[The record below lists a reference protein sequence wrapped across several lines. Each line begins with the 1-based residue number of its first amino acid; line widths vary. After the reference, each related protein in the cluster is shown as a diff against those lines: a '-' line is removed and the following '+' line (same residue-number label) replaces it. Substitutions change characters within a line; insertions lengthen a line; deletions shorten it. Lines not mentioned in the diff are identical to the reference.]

1 MIVRKVKYGLCGVF
15 AGLLLTGCEGD
26 SRQALVSAPVEPSAT
41 LATVDDSI
49 ITRDQLELTIERT
62 LGDSAPLFASA
73 EVERKILE
81 SLVSSR
87 AMALLAERELSPSE
101 RAQLDLKAQAYRE
114 ELLVRHYLEAHAT
127 PEPITTEQVADYY
140 NRHPDEFG
148 GGVERSFETISS
160 SQVLEEP
167 QRSELITLLSGH
179 RCRKTTG
186 RRWWWP
192 GAKREN
198 RSNTGRTASSRRC
211 WSSRCVVWSNR
222 LRWGDRPVARRWP
235 IGAGTCHR
243 RAALAGQTPGGS
255 QQCDTRETGA
265 AGAQAG
271 GEKPEYPGFAGSER
285 AVQLALDE
293 RVTQCSAAW
302 LTIKGSGRAACI

>member
-160 SQVLEEP
+160 SQALEEP
-167 QRSELITLLSGH
+167 QRSELITLLSG
-179 RCRKTTG
+179 
-186 RRWWWP
+186 P
-192 GAKREN
+192 SVQEN
-198 RSNTGRTASSRRC
+198 DWQTL
-211 WSSRCVVWSNR
+211 VVAW
-222 LRWGDRPVARRWP
+222 
-235 IGAGTCHR
+235 
-243 RAALAGQTPGGS
+243 
-255 QQCDTRETGA
+255 RETGKPLEYR
-265 AGAQAG
+265 QNRL
-271 GEKPEYPGFAGSER
+271 KPEMLEQPLRGLVESTPVGGIAPLLVDG
-285 AVQLALDE
+285 QLVLV
-293 RVTQCSAAW
+293 RVTAEQRLPARPLAEVSNAIREKLAPQA
-302 LTIKGSGRAACI
+302 LKQAVKSLSTQALQEVNVQYSSR